1 MANKYIVDVSGYNG
15 DVNWSSLKKQGI
27 KGGIVK
33 IIRKDL
39 DLDVQFEN
47 NLDKLVALNMPLG
60 VYNYSYA
67 LNAKKSKSDMNLVCD
82 ILDEKKKEG
91 KLKELKYGVWFDIE
105 DAIQAHLSKSQFAD
119 IINTAQNVVESRG
132 YKFGVYTGMSYYN
145 EHMKGADIK
154 TKNWWIA
161 RYYNS
166 YNPMTLMQTPN
177 ESFKPLTSLDP
188 VAWQYSSSVALP
200 ATGNNGR
207 GDVSVLYHDMI
218 GPSEAKKEETSMKV
232 QIGSARIDENSNIS
246 HGSAGDQTG
255 REVAVENYY
264 VHSKGWI
271 VLRPKSKKVA
281 EKLAYDMKAACNNS
295 NIGYDQSQRDTL
307 YTQAEKVG
315 FDCAKVK
322 TKCETDCSA
331 LVRVCLAYA
340 GIKVGNFNTA
350 SERSIIMSTNKFTAL
365 SDVAEKNLQTGDILV
380 TKTQGHTAI
389 VVSGKTATDTATKE
403 PVKEE
408 TQTNTKAPSKT
419 PKWVGEVC
427 NCDRL
432 NVRTWAG
439 MENENIKSYPILA
452 RGNKVDVCDTVD
464 DSKGNPWYYVRIA
477 GKYYGFV
484 SAKYIKKV

>member
-1 MANKYIVDVSGYNG
+1 MANKYIVDVSSYNG
-15 DVNWSSLKKQGI
+15 DVNWASLKKQGI
-27 KGGIVK
+27 RGGIIK

-39 DLDVQFEN
+39 ALDKQFKN
-47 NLDKLVALNMPLG
+47 NLKKLRALDMPLG

-67 LNAKKSKSDMNLVCD
+67 LNTSKVKSDMVLCCD
-82 ILDEKKKEG
+82 ILDDEKVKGED
-91 KLKELKYGVWFDIE
+91 LEYGVWLDIE
-105 DAIQAHLSKSQFAD
+105 DATQAHLSKSQFAN
-119 IINTAQNVVESRG
+119 IINTAQETVEARG

-161 RYYNS
+161 RYYNG

-177 ESFKPLTSLDP
+177 ETYKPLTSLNL
-188 VAWQYSSSVALP
+188 VAWQYSSSVAIP

-207 GDVSVLYHDMI
+207 GDVSILYHDMI
-218 GPSEAKKEETSMKV
+218 GPNEVKKEEAKMKV
-232 QIGSARIDENSNIS
+232 QIGSARIDENGNIS

-271 VLRPKSKKVA
+271 VLRAKSAEVA
-281 EKLAYDMKAACNNS
+281 KKLAYDMKAACDNS
-295 NIGYDQSQRDTL
+295 KIGYDQSQRDTL
-307 YTQAEKVG
+307 YKYASEVG
-315 FDCAKVK
+315 FDCARVK

-350 SERSIIMSTNKFTAL
+350 SERSIIMATNKFKAL
-365 SDVAEKNLQTGDILV
+365 SDVAEKDLRLGDILV

-389 VVSGKTATDTATKE
+389 VISAKEQTAQ
-403 PVKEE
+403 KEE
-408 TQTNTKAPSKT
+408 TKKPAKEETNTGAPSKT
-419 PKWVGEVC
+419 PKWVGEVY

-439 MENENIKSYPILA
+439 KENGNIKSYPILA
-452 RGNKVDVCDTVD
+452 RGNLVDVCDTVD